1 MKAFTQ
7 DLEEMDTLVEFLDE
21 DLENIR
27 RIVDYIDENDLDV
40 DFEVHAKAETV
51 DESSQHSDIPAS
63 RIVKSLL
70 FIADEPILVL
80 CPGDKR
86 VDTEKLEEIRETNV
100 RMAKPEEVEE
110 HTGYVIGG
118 VSPFDT
124 GLKVYMEESIT
135 NHDYVR
141 PAAGSRIV
149 GLRID
154 PEDLKNT
161 TDAEVRELA
170 E

>member
-7 DLEEMDTLVEFLDE
+7 DPEQMEELVEFLDE

-27 RIVDYIDENDLDV
+27 RVVNYVKSNSLDV

-51 DESSQHSDIPAS
+51 EESCQHSTISAS

-80 CPGDKR
+80 CSGDKR
-86 VDTEKLEEIRETNV
+86 VDTKKLEEIRETEV
-100 RMAKPEEVEE
+100 RMADPEEVEE
-110 HTGYVIGG
+110 HTGYIIGG

-124 GLKVYMEESIT
+124 GLKVYMEKSIT
-135 NHDYVR
+135 EHDYVR

-154 PEDLKNT
+154 PQDLKDT